1 MRVWIMLGV
10 GALMLASAVL
20 PSGALGATIED
31 VRNEMA
37 QTPTPYAGTR
47 LSMRV
52 PMDPIAVAG
61 NVHMPWTELCASG
74 GRLRPIGEA
83 AAGTDWG
90 PVPEGKEY
98 AVQVYLRNAVGDE
111 LFLYE
116 RKVSIPDC
124 K

>member
-31 VRNEMA
+31 VRKEMA
-37 QTPTPYAGTR
+37 QTPSPFWGTR

-52 PMDPIAVAG
+52 PMDPIGVAG
-61 NVHMPWTELCASG
+61 NVNMPMTELCASG
-74 GRLRPIGEA
+74 GRLRPMSEG

-98 AVQVYLRNAVGDE
+98 TVQVYLRNAIGDE

-116 RKVSIPDC
+116 RKVTLPDC